1 MIDIM
6 SWLQF
11 VQLQHIRQLPLHEQ
25 VKKYNYYLMEQQI
38 LQIQTMAQQAVG
50 GRRKIP
56 DTGLTWNFVIATDS
70 ESPVYYFDVITKI
83 DKPVTITAAWDG
95 TDTISAGSYTK
106 TIPPAT
112 TDVVSIELGV
122 SATAVPIQ
130 ITFSDPTAI
139 DSLLFS
145 AAYVI
150 KKAPTNISGLI
161 GTQLIDFQF
170 QALSDPA
177 SLDLTQFN
185 GNIFN
190 WEDDTSIVSANLT
203 NVNVTDAL
211 RFSGCASLTSL
222 TLAGFVF
229 NENANIKFNGCAL
242 DESTVNQ
249 LLILADASGVA
260 YAEIDISNEGG
271 FGNAPPTGDGET
283 ARLNLVGK
291 GWNILYNPVI

>member
-1 MIDIM
+1 MIDIL

-25 VKKYNYYLMEQQI
+25 VKKYNYYLMEQHL

-56 DTGLTWNFVIATDS
+56 DTGLTWDFVIATDS
-70 ESPVYYFDVITKI
+70 ESPVYYFDVITKVN
-83 DKPVTITAAWDG
+83 KPVTIIAAWDG

-106 TIPPAT
+106 TISPAT
-112 TDVVSIELGV
+112 TDVFLIELGI

-139 DSLLFS
+139 DSLLFP
-145 AAYVI
+145 AAYAIV
-150 KKAPTNISGLI
+150 KAPTNISGLI

-177 SLDLTQFN
+177 ALDISGFT
-185 GNIFN
+185 GNTFN
-190 WEDDTSIVSANLT
+190 WDDDTSIQSVNLT
-203 NVNVTDAL
+203 NVNVTDYL
-211 RFSGCASLTSL
+211 QFYGCASLSSL
-222 TLAGFVF
+222 TLTGFVF
-229 NENANIKFNGCAL
+229 NENVNITFNGCAL
-242 DESTVNQ
+242 NESTVNQ
-249 LLILADASGVA
+249 LLILADASGVG
-260 YAEIDISNEGG
+260 YADIDISNEGG

-283 ARLNLVGK
+283 ARLSLVSK
-291 GWNILYNPVI
+291 GWNISYNPVV